1 MIRVFI
7 TPNVIL
13 LLGDYV
19 IRSSRNTNGTISAII
34 LKVECGG
41 TFRNRIFE
49 EHRNYIIN
57 IPRLPIAISTN
68 SSEEH
73 FGIKFSLI
81 VNNKCR
87 ARKFLS
93 GALFANS
100 CCYRRH
106 QLSLRSEI
114 DIRYLN
120 DDLVVDGC
128 ISKVA
133 GMKEER

>member
-81 VNNKCR
+81 VIINVGR
-87 ARKFLS
+87 ASFLAVLS
-93 GALFANS
+93 SQTLAVTEDINYLCGQKLTFVISTTISSLTAALAKW
-100 CCYRRH
+100 R
-106 QLSLRSEI
+106 E
-114 DIRYLN
+114 
-120 DDLVVDGC
+120 
-128 ISKVA
+128 
-133 GMKEER
+133 